1 MLARQLSLHVRQEVS
16 RIDAPSGRNGVS
28 ASSGAG
34 PPARDPYRFTDHD
47 QAIIGRAH
55 QIAGTSGAAAVR
67 ACFGTAAVSYAD
79 TARAYAKALDQA
91 TWVIGELLAIIGRL
105 ADGAGATMDSER
117 DEPPARCQ
125 PESGRQA
132 EVIRA
137 SSASVREGTLLIRP
151 CTYEITFTGRAGDV
165 LRTAFDDCMVTVGP
179 GMTTLRAQL
188 PDQAALWGLVQRII
202 GFRLEVVDLHLVAP
216 E

>member
-1 MLARQLSLHVRQEVS
+1 
-16 RIDAPSGRNGVS
+16 VS
-28 ASSGAG
+28 APSGAG
-34 PPARDPYRFTDHD
+34 PPARDPYRLTDHD
-47 QAIIGRAH
+47 ETIIGRAH
-55 QIAGTSGAAAVR
+55 QIAGMSGAAAVR

-105 ADGAGATMDSER
+105 ADGGAGVNADSQR
-117 DEPPARCQ
+117 DEPPTRCQ

-137 SSASVREGTLLIRP
+137 SSASVPEGTLLIRP
-151 CTYEITFTGRAGDV
+151 YTYEITFTGRAGDV
-165 LRTAFDDCMVTVGP
+165 LRAAFDDCTVTVGP